1 MVVVDSNIIFSML
14 LKNNKFYNILK
25 NENVKFIIPKF
36 LFVEIFKYKE
46 KIVKYS
52 KLNDDEVLE
61 ILYDIL
67 KNITIVDEMLISNIS
82 YKKAYELVKDIDEK
96 DIVFIALCLEFDA
109 KLWSGDKKLINGL
122 KQKNFNSFY
131 KEVK

>member
-82 YKKAYELVKDIDEK
+82 YKKAYELVKDI
-96 DIVFIALCLEFDA
+96 VFIALCLEFDA
-109 KLWSGDKKLINGL
+109 KLWSSDKKLINGL
-122 KQKNFNSFY
+122 KQKQFNSFY